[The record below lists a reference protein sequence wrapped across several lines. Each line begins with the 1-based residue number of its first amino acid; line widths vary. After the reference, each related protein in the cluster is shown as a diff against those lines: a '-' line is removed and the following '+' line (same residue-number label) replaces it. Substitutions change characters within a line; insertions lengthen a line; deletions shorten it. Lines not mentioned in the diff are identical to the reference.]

1 MATEKYIPCQRKER
15 KRRRSENPFLSLR
28 SNLFILLIFCCLLV
42 TISSSV
48 IEIVIRDTGS
58 QQIINGEFAS
68 FISQV
73 KVNDVEQS
81 SCKTTCTL
89 TDANSRIT
97 LQFDAQLASCE
108 NMFNG
113 LSNIIKAD
121 LTNFD
126 ASQVTS
132 MSNMFNGCT
141 SLKEI
146 IFGNIN
152 TESLQN
158 MNSLFKGCQS
168 LLSVDLSHFTTS
180 GVTVMENLFY
190 GCSALKSINFG
201 TNFDTSKVNSFYRF
215 FSNCESLASI
225 DISSFDVRNI
235 INMEWMFNG
244 CKALVSLNLGT
255 INPSKLENMNVAF
268 QNCELLESIDLS
280 HWDLSS
286 IQRMTATFKYCYN
299 LKSIQFGNVET
310 HNLVD
315 MIDTFRECKALI
327 SVDLSKFDFS
337 KVTSMVYMFAEGKAL
352 TNVNFGTMNTQS
364 LKDITGLFIG
374 CDQLK
379 SFDFSNWDLSQVT
392 SMEQLFFYCTGIEEI
407 TFGNA
412 VTSSLKNMKET
423 FRDCKSL
430 KSIDLSNLDLSKVE
444 TMYCMFFEC
453 FALTDV
459 NFGESSV
466 SSLENVYQLFLSC
479 TSLRSVDLSIFRT
492 SKVTDLAYLFCGCGN
507 LESADISFFDMSQI
521 TNMDCLFFGCQN
533 LKSVNFG
540 SVGATSLENLKATF
554 KECSKLTT
562 LDLSGWDTSKVT
574 TMEEMFADC
583 TGFKYLNLSHFDTSS
598 VGSAKNMFSGYDS
611 LRYLNLYLFDL
622 AAPDNIE
629 GIFNGLKYNTIYCI
643 KDDATKNYIVPS
655 EKHKFCFCD
664 IDCYIIN
671 FTKTD
676 YMDEKCLDSC
686 TKCPTSTHNYE
697 YETLCYDKCPSNTLN
712 YNNLCLDLDCDV
724 LADYSIECDD
734 NSKPL
739 GYYLDPDDQVY
750 KKCYESCKTC
760 EEEGDKADNKCTE
773 CKSDYQTLN
782 DYEND
787 NNCYKKCEPNYYYF
801 DSEKK
806 HHCTD
811 DKVCPDNYNY
821 LIVPKGRCIDKCEND
836 NTYKY
841 SYYGTCIDQNIPET
855 TQNIISTTQS
865 LIQETTYIENSN
877 TVNTVLTEEKNNDS
891 SLYHCLNDSTLINEC
906 FINDA
911 NNITETLDLI
921 RSNILSNYEPQSLK
935 SSVFQG
941 AGQYKIQ
948 ITTQQNEL
956 SLLSLGNLSYYGLS
970 VIDLG
975 ECETLLKKE
984 YNISEGDALII
995 LKKEKE
1001 TNKASEKDIEYELYE
1016 PYNKTLLNLSI
1027 CSDVNINIYMK
1038 VDLSDDIKTISEDL
1052 EKKGYNIFDIND
1064 PFYTDICTPYKS
1076 SSKSD
1081 MLLSDRINDIYN
1093 NDDAQCQDNCYF
1105 SNYIDGSNVINCTCH
1120 IQQEE
1125 KLEIKKIDKLNP
1137 KTLSQSFYYVLKY
1150 SNYKIFKCYK
1160 LVFDKSVFTK
1170 NKGGIILFILF
1181 FLYLMCL
1188 IVHII
1193 KGLTSLKEKL
1203 GESIEEQKRLS
1214 TYKNTENFPP
1224 KKIRSSMKHGGGNKG
1239 SLVTLEENAKSEK
1252 VKFEKEPKKI
1262 KRSKTKAFKEKKDKK
1277 NIKKSSSSKEIL
1289 KPDKSRKSSK
1299 FKIKIQDRKESE
1311 GELNDYEKEKKNMDD
1326 FQLNDLKYEEALK
1339 YDQRN
1344 FFRTY
1349 YSIIKREHR
1358 IIFTFFVCNDYNLA
1372 PVKLSKF
1379 IFLLATDMTMNVFFF
1394 SDSSMHKIYL
1404 NYGKYDFV
1412 QQIPQIIYST
1422 IVSQILEVFLCYLSI
1437 TDSLIYEIKD
1447 LPYDSKTRQKI
1458 RDTFTCIKRKLVIYF
1473 IFTFL
1478 FFLVYWYIVAV
1489 FCAVYENTQITFIK
1503 DSLFSSLFG
1512 FIYPF
1517 VLYLFPSVFRKL
1529 ALNCKNNTC
1538 LYKFSG
1544 ILPFF

>member
-1 MATEKYIPCQRKER
+1 MK
-15 KRRRSENPFLSLR
+15 
-28 SNLFILLIFCCLLV
+28 NLF
-42 TISSSV
+42 
-48 IEIVIRDTGS
+48 D
-58 QQIINGEFAS
+58 
-68 FISQV
+68 
-73 KVNDVEQS
+73 
-81 SCKTTCTL
+81 
-89 TDANSRIT
+89 
-97 LQFDAQLASCE
+97 
-108 NMFNG
+108 
-113 LSNIIKAD
+113 
-121 LTNFD
+121 
-126 ASQVTS
+126 
-132 MSNMFNGCT
+132 
-141 SLKEI
+141 
-146 IFGNIN
+146 
-152 TESLQN
+152 
-158 MNSLFKGCQS
+158 
-168 LLSVDLSHFTTS
+168 
-180 GVTVMENLFY
+180 

-255 INPSKLENMNVAF
+255 INPSKLENMYVTF
-268 QNCELLESIDLS
+268 QGCSSLASINLS
-280 HWDLSS
+280 YWDLSS
-286 IQRMTATFKYCYN
+286 IQRMVATFKGCSQ
-299 LKSIQFGNVET
+299 LQTVEFGEVQTN
-310 HNLVD
+310 HLVD
-315 MIDTFRECKALI
+315 VIDLFRDCTSLI

-337 KVTSMVYMFAEGKAL
+337 QVTSMEYMFAYANAL
-352 TNVNFGTMNTQS
+352 ENVIFGTMNTQS
-364 LKDITGLFIG
+364 LTDITGLFIK
-374 CDQLK
+374 CYNLK
-379 SFDFSNWDLSQVT
+379 SFDFSNWNLSQVT
-392 SMEQLFFYCTGIEEI
+392 SMKQLFFYATGIEEI
-407 TFGNA
+407 TFGN
-412 VTSSLKNMKET
+412 VDTSSLKSMEET
-423 FRDCKSL
+423 FRGCQSL
-430 KSIDLSNLDLSKVE
+430 KSIDLSNFDLSKVE
-444 TMYCMFFEC
+444 TMFCMFFDC
-453 FALTDV
+453 SALTDV

-466 SSLENVYQLFLSC
+466 SSLENVFQLFLSC
-479 TSLRSVDLSIFRT
+479 TSLRSVDLSIFKT
-492 SKVTDLAYLFCGCGN
+492 SKVTDLAFLFCGCGN
-507 LESADISFFDMSQI
+507 LEYADLSYFDMSKI
-521 TNMDCLFFGCQN
+521 TNMNCLFVGCRN

-540 SVGATSLENLKATF
+540 SVGATSLQDLGATF

-574 TMEEMFADC
+574 TMEEMFASC
-583 TGFKYLNLSHFDTSS
+583 TGFKYLNLSHFDTSNL
-598 VGSAKNMFSGYDS
+598 GSAKNMFSGSYS

-643 KDDATKNYIVPS
+643 KDEATKNYIVPS

-697 YETLCYDKCPSNTLN
+697 YETLCYDKCPVNTLN

-739 GYYLDPDDQVY
+739 GYYLDSDDQVY

-760 EEEGDKADNKCTE
+760 EEEGDEADNKCTE
-773 CKSDYQTLN
+773 CKLDYHTLN

-811 DKVCPDNYNY
+811 DRVCPDGYNY
-821 LIVPKGRCIDKCEND
+821 LIIQKGRCIDKCEND

-855 TQNIISTTQS
+855 TQNIITTTQSLIQETTNIPETTEHVIEQTTQS

-891 SLYHCLNDSTLINEC
+891 SLYHCLNDSSLINEC

-1001 TNKASEKDIEYELYE
+1001 TDKASEKDIEYEIYE

-1093 NDDAQCQDNCYF
+1093 NEDAQCQDNCYF
-1105 SNYIDGSNVINCTCH
+1105 SNYIDSSNVINCTCH

-1214 TYKNTENFPP
+1214 TYKYTENFPP
-1224 KKIRSSMKHGGGNKG
+1224 KKIRSSMKRGGGNKG
-1239 SLVTLEENAKSEK
+1239 SLVTLEEYVKSEK
-1252 VKFEKEPKKI
+1252 VKFEKEPKKL
-1262 KRSKTKAFKEKKDKK
+1262 KRTKTKAFKEKKDKK
-1277 NIKKSSSSKEIL
+1277 NIKKSLSSKEIL
-1289 KPDKSRKSSK
+1289 KADKSRKSSK

-1311 GELNDYEKEKKNMDD
+1311 EELNDYEKEKKNMDD
-1326 FQLNDLKYEEALK
+1326 FQLNELEYEEALK

-1344 FFRTY
+1344 FFRIY

-1447 LPYDSKTRQKI
+1447 LPYDSKSRQKI

-1473 IFTFL
+1473 VFTFL